1 MTVKFSLTPTQAGA
15 QISRYNDLWGASLG
29 SASPIITYG
38 FRLSAPS
45 YNDSE
50 HNEQGT
56 FTRVSSAEMAAIEA
70 VIRAWSNVANMN
82 FRQVNSAGYTDSA
95 TILYGNY
102 SSRTDGSNGFA
113 FTPETNDATF
123 TSSEGDVWFNN
134 SKNAF
139 LNPGVGSYTY
149 MTILHE
155 TGHALGLAH
164 PASYNASNN
173 PNVTITYA
181 NDATYVEDSLQYTV
195 MSYFEASETG
205 ANHVYNGTTI
215 YASTPLLHDI
225 AALQRL
231 YGANSSFGVGD
242 TIYGFHNSGDP
253 AFALTSATQQIVCCI
268 WDGSGTDTID
278 VSGYANNQKIDLNQ
292 GQFSDIG
299 ALTKNLSIAMGT
311 IIENAIGGSGN
322 DVIIGNS
329 SANQLNGG
337 AGDDSLSGG
346 SGNDRLIGGTGN
358 DVLDGGLG
366 LDVAVYVAAAKS
378 YALTLTSQT
387 LSLRDKIGTEGLD
400 SLTSIESIQFNDS
413 SLDMT
418 SLIKTAAL
426 ASSQIVDLV
435 ELYVAS
441 FNRAPDALGLNYWGG
456 RLSDGMGLANI
467 AKSFFDQP
475 ETIAAYPTTMPDT
488 DFVTKIYNNVLN
500 RAPDE
505 SGKSY
510 WLDELK
516 NGHVTRDTFMLTIIN
531 GARASTGSLVDQQTL
546 SNKELVGA
554 HFALTKGLS
563 DLTWA
568 SQVMSEVNSLSSSV
582 LSANASTDAYALVA
596 AAPATSQLTI
606 SLIGVAS

>member
-1 MTVKFSLTPTQAGA
+1 MTIKFSLNPTQAGT
-15 QISRYNDLWGASLG
+15 QISRLNDLWGTSIG
-29 SASPIITYG
+29 SASGIITYG

-50 HNEQGT
+50 HNEQST

-70 VIRAWSNVANMN
+70 VMRGWSNVANIN
-82 FRQVNSAGYTDSA
+82 LREVDSGGYTDSA
-95 TILYGNY
+95 TILFGNY

-113 FTPETNDATF
+113 FTPETNDTTF
-123 TSSEGDVWFNN
+123 TSSEGDVWLNN

-139 LNPGVGSYTY
+139 LNPGAGSYNY

-155 TGHALGLAH
+155 AGHALGLAH
-164 PASYNASNN
+164 PANYNASNN
-173 PNVTITYA
+173 PSVTITYA

-195 MSYFEASETG
+195 MSYFEASKTD
-205 ANHVYNGTTI
+205 ANHLYNGTTI
-215 YASTPLLHDI
+215 YSTTPLLHDI

-231 YGANSSFGVGD
+231 YGANTHFAAGD
-242 TIYGFHNSGDP
+242 TIYGFHNTGD
-253 AFALTSATQQIVCCI
+253 AAYSLTSAAQQIVCCI
-268 WDGSGTDTID
+268 WDGGGTDTID
-278 VSGYANNQKIDLNQ
+278 VSGYANHQKIDLNQ

-322 DVIIGNS
+322 DVITGNS
-329 SANQLNGG
+329 SANQLTGG
-337 AGDDSLSGG
+337 VGDDTLTAGA
-346 SGNDRLIGGTGN
+346 GNDRLIGGTGN
-358 DVLDGGLG
+358 DVLDGGMG
-366 LDVAVYVAAAKS
+366 VDIAVYIAATKN
-378 YALTLTSQT
+378 YALSLTNQT
-387 LSLRDKIGTEGLD
+387 LSLRDKIGIEGLD
-400 SLTSIESIQFNDS
+400 SLTNVESIQFNDS
-413 SLDMT
+413 TLDTT
-418 SLIKTAAL
+418 SFIKTAAL
-426 ASSQIVDLV
+426 TSSQIVDLV

-441 FNRAPDALGLNYWGG
+441 FNRAPDALGLTYWGG

-475 ETIAAYPTTMPDT
+475 ETISAYPSTMADG
-488 DFVTKIYNNVLN
+488 DFIIKIYNNVLN
-500 RAPDE
+500 RAPDDL
-505 SGKSY
+505 GKSY

-516 NGHVTRDTFMLTIIN
+516 TGHVTRDTFMLTIIN

-546 SNKELVGA
+546 SNKEVVGA

-568 SQVMSEVNSLSSSV
+568 SEVMSTVTSFSSSV
-582 LSANASTDAYALVA
+582 TSANASTDAYALIA

-606 SLIGVAS
+606 SLIGVAA

>member
-1 MTVKFSLTPTQAGA
+1 MAFKFSLNPTQAAA
-15 QISRYNDLWGASLG
+15 QITRFNDVWGSSIGLASE
-29 SASPIITYG
+29 AITYG
-38 FRLSAPS
+38 FRLSTPS

-56 FTRVSSAEMAAIEA
+56 FTRVTSAEIAGIEA
-70 VIRAWSNVANMN
+70 VMRVWSNVAN
-82 FRQVNSAGYTDSA
+82 VNIREANSGAYTDSA
-95 TILYGNY
+95 TILFGNY

-113 FTPETNDATF
+113 FTPDTNDTTF
-123 TSSEGDVWFNN
+123 TSSEGDVWLNN
-134 SKNAF
+134 SKNTF
-139 LNPGVGSYTY
+139 LNPVAGLYNY

-155 TGHALGLAH
+155 AGHALGLAH
-164 PASYNASNN
+164 PANYNASNN
-173 PNVTITYA
+173 PSATITYA

-205 ANHVYNGTTI
+205 ANHIYNGTII
-215 YASTPLLHDI
+215 YCTTPLLDDI

-231 YGANSSFGVGD
+231 YGAKTSIATGD
-242 TIYGFHNSGDP
+242 TVYGFHNTGD
-253 AFALTSATQQIVCCI
+253 AAYALTSATQQIVCCI
-268 WDGSGTDTID
+268 WDGGGTDTID

-329 SANQLNGG
+329 SANQLTGG

-346 SGNDRLIGGTGN
+346 EGNDRLIGGAGN
-358 DVLDGGLG
+358 DGIDGGPG
-366 LDVAVYVAAAKS
+366 VDVAVYTGTAKNF
-378 YALTLTSQT
+378 ALSLTNQT
-387 LSLRDKIGTEGLD
+387 FSLRDKIGTEGLD
-400 SLTSIESIQFNDS
+400 SLTNVESIQFNNS
-413 SLDMT
+413 TLDTT
-418 SLIKTAAL
+418 SFIKTAAL
-426 ASSQIVDLV
+426 TASQIVDLV

-441 FNRAPDALGLNYWGG
+441 FNRAPDVLGLTYWGG
-456 RLSDGMGLANI
+456 RLSDGMALANI

-500 RAPDE
+500 RAPDDA
-505 SGKSY
+505 GKSY

-516 NGHVTRDTFMLTIIN
+516 TGHVTRDTFMLTIIN

-546 SNKELVGA
+546 SDKELVGA

-568 SQVMSEVNSLSSSV
+568 SQVMSAVTSSSASV
-582 LSANASTDAYALVA
+582 TSANASTDAYALIA

-606 SLIGVAS
+606 SLIGVAA